1 MKFYTASDERFN
13 PDGQLTVRNRVEK
26 IFEHV
31 KKRHDNIFDA
41 NDEIKRS
48 PRSLALGQQLY
59 VVMIIRVFGALDS
72 FFILHDTKA
81 AIEKEFSLMENGFKE
96 EEKRALRIPFLVMDK
111 SGFK

>member
-1 MKFYTASDERFN
+1 MKFYTASDARSN
-13 PDGQLTVRNRVEK
+13 PDGQLTVHNRTGK
-26 IFEHV
+26 IFERV

-41 NDEIKRS
+41 NDEIKLS

-72 FFILHDTKA
+72 FFMLHDTKA

-96 EEKRALRIPFLVMDK
+96 K
-111 SGFK
+111 